1 MKTLITGANG
11 MLARAAAD
19 YCNHIGDDIVALSR
33 QDLDLDDIDAVS
45 SKFAEQGP
53 EIILNCAAYTNVD
66 GAESNVDL
74 AYQANSIGPE
84 NLAIVCREFGSKL
97 VTVSTDYV
105 FDGEKGEP
113 YVDLDEPRPLGIYA
127 ESKYD
132 GEKRVSAANSAAVIV
147 RSGWIYGNG
156 GTNFLSVMP
165 RLLADGKQI
174 RVISDNLGTPTSAK
188 DLAHRMREVAGTKI
202 KGIIHITNA
211 GEGTSNL
218 GYAQKVCEIGGF
230 DADLV
235 RGVPSVELQRPAPR
249 PMDSRLR
256 SSDLTEYGL
265 EPLQS
270 WETALRQFVLA

>member
-1 MKTLITGANG
+1 MKILITGANG

-19 YCNHIGDDIVALSR
+19 YCNYIGDAIVALSR
-33 QDLDLDDIDAVS
+33 QDLDIADIDAVR
-45 SKFAEQGP
+45 SKFAELGP
-53 EIILNCAAYTNVD
+53 EIVLNCAAYTNVD
-66 GAESNVDL
+66 SAESNVDL